1 MSCREFFSDES
12 KISRKK
18 AEAKFSIYLPAADNF
33 YRKRDDAVGVAVDA
47 AVNGRDEVE
56 KLI

>member
-1 MSCREFFSDES
+1 MNQKSAE
-12 KISRKK
+12 KK
-18 AEAKFSIYLPAADNF
+18 PKLPFSIYLPAADNF
-33 YRKRDDAVGVAVDA
+33 YRKRDDAIGVAVDA